1 MGQLLWP
8 SLPCATNHHM
18 RRSHSRCHPSS
29 RVLHCAPQSLQD
41 VSSTEAA
48 IIYTL
53 EPVFGGALA
62 YCLLGER

>member
-1 MGQLLWP
+1 
-8 SLPCATNHHM
+8 
-18 RRSHSRCHPSS
+18 
-29 RVLHCAPQSLQD
+29 